1 MKTRIAVLMVGVL
14 TIPVGARAQAN
25 GDGYL
30 FGRPTATLTLRGG
43 LALPTASSDIFSFT
57 SRQLT
62 VGKSDFAS
70 GSIGADLAIPVSNQL
85 SLQFGA
91 AIAGRTIS
99 SEFRDWVDDDDLP
112 IEQQTSFRRR
122 MVTAGLKYHLTP
134 TGRSVS
140 RLAWIPSRVA
150 PYVAA
155 GGGTMWYR
163 FAQKGDFV
171 DFQTFDVFSDNLASS
186 SWTPMAYGAAGVD
199 FSLTTRLALTTEA
212 RYDYARAELGP
223 SFSGFNRIDLAGV
236 TANVGL
242 TVRF

>member
-1 MKTRIAVLMVGVL
+1 MKTRSAALIVGVL
-14 TIPVGARAQAN
+14 AAPAAASAQAS

-43 LALPTASSDIFSFT
+43 LALPTANSDVFSFA

-62 VGKSDFAS
+62 LGKSDFAS
-70 GSIGADLAIPVSNQL
+70 GSVGADLAIPVSNQL

-91 AIAGRTIS
+91 AIAGRTVN
-99 SEFRDWVDDDDLP
+99 SEFRDWVDDNDLP

-134 TGRSVS
+134 SGRSVS
-140 RLAWIPSRVA
+140 RLAWIPSRIA

-163 FAQKGDFV
+163 FAQQGDFV
-171 DFQTFDVFSDNLASS
+171 DFQTLDVFSENLSSS
-186 SWTPMAYGAAGVD
+186 SWTPMAYAAGGVD